1 MGLDDSNFK
10 ALCLGLGR
18 GSRLEVL
25 SVEENEITS
34 EGMSHFKEHAV
45 KLHLHFLDLSGNK
58 IDGGGL
64 LELASLIGSDYNLTK
79 ISKAL
84 RTVKVSRGKIRSG
97 TLATFAKSMPNNQ
110 TL

>member
-1 MGLDDSNFK
+1 M
-10 ALCLGLGR
+10 
-18 GSRLEVL
+18 
-25 SVEENEITS
+25 T
-34 EGMSHFKEHAV
+34 HFKEHAV

-58 IDGGGL
+58 IEGGGL
-64 LELASLIGSDYNLTK
+64 QELASLIGTDYNLTK

-84 RTVKVSRGKIRSG
+84 HTVKASRSKIRSG